1 MARCRKIKITKTMI
15 PLLENNNIRL
25 RATEPEDLELLYQ
38 WENDTRQWHLG
49 NATAPF
55 SRYTLR
61 QYLAESNQDIYSDRQ
76 LRLMITLREQER
88 TIGAADLYD
97 LDPFHLRAAVG
108 ILVEA
113 EERQQG
119 YGLQALQLLEE
130 YAFRFLHL
138 RQLYAF
144 VPTTNQASAR
154 LFEKAGFGVVGVL
167 KEWIRDDDS
176 FTGVTVMQ
184 RINHG

>member
-1 MARCRKIKITKTMI
+1 MIQITMI
-15 PLLENNNIRL
+15 PLLENSNIRL
-25 RATEPEDLELLYQ
+25 RATEPEDLELLYR
-38 WENDTRQWHLG
+38 WENDTLQWPLG
-49 NATAPF
+49 NATVPF

-76 LRLMITLREQER
+76 LRLMITRKEQEK

-97 LDPFHLRAAVG
+97 FDPFHFRAAVG

-113 EERQQG
+113 SERQKG

-144 VPTTNQASAR
+144 VPIHNLASEA
-154 LFEKAGFGVVGVL
+154 LFEKAGFEVAGVL
-167 KEWIRDDDS
+167 KDWIREDDT
-176 FTGVTVMQ
+176 FTDVSVMQ
-184 RINHG
+184 LINHD